1 MRLSVALAATLLT
14 IALTGASSAASANA
28 LLDAV
33 RAGDRPEAVRLI
45 EQGAD
50 VNAADPLGTTPLM
63 WAARYGDAVVVE
75 RLLRAG
81 AKASA
86 ENVFGV
92 TPMAEAALIGSE
104 PVIRELLAAGVDAD
118 SPNPEGETALMLVV
132 RTGRIDAAE
141 VLIDAGADVN
151 AKERW
156 AGQTALMWAAA
167 QLQPQM
173 VKLLLANGAEIDAR
187 STVREWSR
195 KVSAEP
201 RPKELAQGGLTP
213 LMFAARTGCIECAEL
228 LLDAG
233 ADINLADPYG
243 VTPLMV
249 AALNLQNDFAA
260 YLVEKGADVTQ
271 WDLYGRTA
279 LYVAIDL
286 VDYSPPQG
294 PPRGPDSAAPMSGL
308 QLAELLLE
316 RGANPNSQLKQW
328 RPPFVR
334 LARGQDN
341 TLATGATPLL
351 RAAHASDVAA
361 VKLLLAHEALVDL
374 PNASGIT
381 PLMAAAGVGVSP
393 NTSRAKKKTEA
404 TSIEAARLLIEAG
417 ADVNRVTHDPRR
429 MRTDPR
435 VREAM
440 FGFIFQMAFDYAYLP
455 PSGRT
460 ALHGAAQ
467 KGWNEMVRLLV
478 DNGADLQAVDATGR
492 TPFNMAMGNYE
503 LAITEP
509 RPDPLQDTVALLQ
522 ELCRQDADCDLLA
535 ASCDADCGGFAIPP
549 SNFELSRS
557 GSTD

>member
-1 MRLSVALAATLLT
+1 MKRTAAVVAAA
-14 IALTGASSAASANA
+14 ALMLGAGNASAQA

-33 RAGDRPEAVRLI
+33 RARNGQEVSRLLAA
-45 EQGAD
+45 GVD
-50 VNAADPLGTTPLM
+50 VNEADPLGTTPLQ
-63 WAARYGDAVVVE
+63 WAARYGDAALVE
-75 RLLRAG
+75 RLIEAG
-81 AKASA
+81 ANPNA

-92 TPMAEAALIGSE
+92 TPMSEAALIGSA

-132 RTGRIDAAE
+132 RTGQLDAAE
-141 VLIDAGADVN
+141 LLIEAGADVD

-156 AGQTALMWAAA
+156 AGQTALMWAGA
-167 QLQPQM
+167 QLQPKM
-173 VKLLLANGAEIDAR
+173 VKLLLAHGADANAR
-187 STVREWSR
+187 SAVREWTR
-195 KVSAEP
+195 KVSSEP

-228 LLDAG
+228 LLAAG
-233 ADINLADPYG
+233 ADIDMTDPYG
-243 VTPLMV
+243 VTPLVV

-260 YLVEKGADVTQ
+260 FLVEKGADIDQ
-271 WDLYGRTA
+271 WDLYGRTP
-279 LYVAIDL
+279 LYVAIDMM
-286 VDYSPPQG
+286 DYPPPKVPGG
-294 PPRGPDSAAPMSGL
+294 PAEPLTGL

-316 RGANPNSQLKQW
+316 RGANPNAQLKQW

-361 VKLLLAHEALVDL
+361 VKLLLDYKALVDL

-381 PLMAAAGVGVSP
+381 PLMAAAGVGVSQ

-404 TSIEAARLLIEAG
+404 ASIEVAKLLIEAG
-417 ADVNRVTHDPRR
+417 ADVNRATHDPRR
-429 MRTDPR
+429 IRQDPL

-440 FGFIFQMAFDYAYLP
+440 YGFIFQMAFDYAYLP

-467 KGWNEMVRLLV
+467 KGWNDMVRLLV
-478 DNGADLQAVDATGR
+478 EHGAEVQPVDASGR
-492 TPFNMAMGNYE
+492 TPRNMAMGNYE
-503 LAITEP
+503 LAITEA
-509 RPDPLQDTVALLQ
+509 RPDPLVETVALLEQ
-522 ELCRQDADCDLLA
+522 LCREDGDCDPSLG
-535 ASCDADCGGFAIPP
+535 CDLDCGSFAVPP
-549 SNFELSRS
+549 VESQLNQSVRLN
-557 GSTD
+557 

>member
-1 MRLSVALAATLLT
+1 MRKPVAFVAVLLA
-14 IALTGASSAASANA
+14 GASSGASADP
-28 LLDAV
+28 LIDAV
-33 RAGDRPEAVRLI
+33 RAGNAQEAVRLI
-45 EQGAD
+45 ESGAD
-50 VNAADPLGTTPLM
+50 VNAADSLGTTPLM

-75 RLLRAG
+75 RLLEAG
-81 AKASA
+81 ANAAA

-92 TPMAEAALIGSE
+92 TPMSEAALIGSE
-104 PVIRELLAAGVDAD
+104 PVIRELLAAGVDPD

-132 RTGRIDAAE
+132 RTGQVAAAE

-151 AKERW
+151 AKENW
-156 AGQTALMWAAA
+156 AGQTALMWAGA

-173 VKLLLANGAEIDAR
+173 VKLLLAKGAAVDAR
-187 STVREWSR
+187 STVREWTR
-195 KVSAEP
+195 KVSSEP
-201 RPKELAQGGLTP
+201 RPKELPQGGLTP

-228 LLDAG
+228 LLGAG
-233 ADINLADPYG
+233 ADIDGTDPYG
-243 VTPLMV
+243 VTPLVV
-249 AALNLQNDFAA
+249 ATLNLQNDFAA
-260 YLVEKGADVTQ
+260 FLVEKGADINQ
-271 WDLYGRTA
+271 WDLYGRTP
-279 LYVAIDL
+279 LYVAIDMM
-286 VDYSPPQG
+286 DYPPPQPHDRSSK
-294 PPRGPDSAAPMSGL
+294 PPMTGL
-308 QLAELLLE
+308 QLAEFLLE

-361 VKLLLAHEALVDL
+361 VKLLLAHQALVDL

-381 PLMAAAGVGVSP
+381 PLMAAAGVGVSQ

-404 TSIEAARLLIEAG
+404 SSIEVARLLLEAG

-429 MRTDPR
+429 IRQDPL

-440 FGFIFQMAFDYAYLP
+440 YGFIFQMAFDYAYLP

-478 DNGADLQAVDATGR
+478 ESGAEVQPVDASGR
-492 TPFNMAMGNYE
+492 TPRNMAMGNYE
-503 LAITEP
+503 LAITEAQ
-509 RPDPLQDTVALLQ
+509 PDPLVETVALL
-522 ELCRQDADCDLLA
+522 EEFCRQDADCDPA
-535 ASCDADCGGFAIPP
+535 AGCDLDCGNFAVPP
-549 SNFELSRS
+549 VESQLNQTARS
-557 GSTD
+557 D

>member
-1 MRLSVALAATLLT
+1 MRRTAAILAAVAFVL
-14 IALTGASSAASANA
+14 GAGHASAQA

-33 RAGDRPEAVRLI
+33 RARNDQEVSRLLAA
-45 EQGAD
+45 GAD
-50 VNAADPLGTTPLM
+50 VNEADPLGTTLLM
-63 WAARYGDAVVVE
+63 WAARYGDAALVE
-75 RLLRAG
+75 RLIEAG
-81 AKASA
+81 AMPNA

-92 TPMAEAALIGSE
+92 TPMSEAALIGSA

-118 SPNPEGETALMLVV
+118 SPNREGETALMLVV
-132 RTGRIDAAE
+132 RTGQLAAAE
-141 VLIDAGADVN
+141 LLIEAGADVD

-156 AGQTALMWAAA
+156 AGQTALMWAGA
-167 QLQPQM
+167 QLQPKM
-173 VKLLLANGAEIDAR
+173 VKLLLAHGAEVDAR
-187 STVREWSR
+187 SAVREWTR
-195 KVSAEP
+195 KVSSEP

-228 LLDAG
+228 LLAAG

-243 VTPLMV
+243 VTPLVV

-260 YLVEKGADVTQ
+260 YLVEKGADIDQ
-271 WDLYGRTA
+271 WDLYGRTP
-279 LYVAIDL
+279 LYVAIDMM
-286 VDYSPPQG
+286 DYPPPKVPGG
-294 PPRGPDSAAPMSGL
+294 PAEPMTGL

-316 RGANPNSQLKQW
+316 RGANPNAQLKQW

-361 VKLLLAHEALVDL
+361 VKLLIEHKALVDL

-381 PLMAAAGVGVSP
+381 PLMAAAGVGVSQ

-404 TSIEAARLLIEAG
+404 ASIEVANLLIEAG
-417 ADVNRVTHDPRR
+417 ADVNRVTHDLRR
-429 MRTDPR
+429 IRQDPL

-440 FGFIFQMAFDYAYLP
+440 YGFIFQMAFDYAYLP

-467 KGWNEMVRLLV
+467 KGWNDMVRLLV
-478 DNGADLQAVDATGR
+478 AHGAEVQPVDASGR
-492 TPFNMAMGNYE
+492 TPRNMAMGNYE
-503 LAITEP
+503 LAITEA
-509 RPDPLQDTVALLQ
+509 RPDPLGETVALLEQ
-522 ELCRQDADCDLLA
+522 LCEQDGDCDPTLG
-535 ASCDADCGGFAIPP
+535 CDLDCGSFAVPP
-549 SNFELSRS
+549 VESQLNQTVRLN
-557 GSTD
+557 

>member
-1 MRLSVALAATLLT
+1 MNRSIALVATLL
-14 IALTGASSAASANA
+14 AGASSAASADA
-28 LLDAV
+28 LTDAV
-33 RAGDRPEAVRLI
+33 RAGDRQAAVRLI
-45 EQGAD
+45 EEGAD
-50 VNAADPLGTTPLM
+50 VNAVDPLGTTALM
-63 WAARYGDAVVVE
+63 WAARYGDAVVVD

-81 AKASA
+81 AKATA
-86 ENVFGV
+86 ANVFGV

-104 PVIRELLAAGVDAD
+104 PVIRELLRAGVDPN

-132 RTGRIDAAE
+132 RTGRVDAAE
-141 VLIDAGADVN
+141 LLIDAGADVN
-151 AKERW
+151 ARERW
-156 AGQTALMWAAA
+156 AGQTALMWAGA

-173 VKLLLANGAEIDAR
+173 VKLLLANGAEVDAR
-187 STVREWSR
+187 STVREWTR
-195 KVSAEP
+195 KVSSEP

-233 ADINLADPYG
+233 ADIDLADPYG

-249 AALNLQNDFAA
+249 ATLNLQNDFAA

-271 WDLYGRTA
+271 WDLYGRTP
-279 LYVAIDL
+279 LYVAIDM
-286 VDYSPPQG
+286 VDYP
-294 PPRGPDSAAPMSGL
+294 PPRGRDSPPPMSGL
-308 QLAELLLE
+308 ALAELLLD

-361 VKLLLAHEALVDL
+361 VQLLLRHGALVDL

-381 PLMAAAGVGVSP
+381 PLMAAAGLGVSP

-404 TSIEAARLLIEAG
+404 TSIEVARLLIEAG
-417 ADVNRVTHDPRR
+417 ADVNRATHDPRR
-429 MRTDPR
+429 IRTDPK

-467 KGWNEMVRLLV
+467 KGWNEMVRFLV
-478 DNGADLQAVDATGR
+478 ENGANLQAVDATGR
-492 TPFNMAMGNYE
+492 TPLDMANGNYE

-509 RPDPLQDTVALLQ
+509 RPDPLVATVALLE
-522 ELCRQDADCDLLA
+522 ELCRQEAGCELVA
-535 ASCDADCGGFAIPP
+535 ASCGADCGEFAIPP
-549 SNFELSRS
+549 SDSRLGRR

>member
-1 MRLSVALAATLLT
+1 MKNSVALVAVLLAA
-14 IALTGASSAASANA
+14 ASSVVCADA
-28 LLDAV
+28 LIDAI
-33 RAGDRPEAVRLI
+33 RAGDRQQALRHI
-45 EQGAD
+45 EEGAD
-50 VNAADPLGTTPLM
+50 VNAADPLATTPLM
-63 WAARYGDAVVVE
+63 WAARYGDVVVVD

-81 AKASA
+81 ANAAA

-104 PVIRELLAAGVDAD
+104 SVIRELLAAGVDPD

-132 RTGRIDAAE
+132 RTGQLGAAK

-151 AKERW
+151 VKERW
-156 AGQTALMWAAA
+156 AGQTALMWASA
-167 QLQPQM
+167 QLQPEM
-173 VKLLLANGAEIDAR
+173 VKLLLAHGAEVDAR
-187 STVREWSR
+187 STVRQWSR
-195 KVSAEP
+195 KVSSEP

-213 LMFAARTGCIECAEL
+213 LMFAARAGCSECAEL

-233 ADINLADPYG
+233 ADIDLADPYG
-243 VTPLMV
+243 VTPVMV
-249 AALNLQNDFAA
+249 AALNLQNDLAA
-260 YLVEKGADVTQ
+260 YLIEQGADIAQ
-271 WDLYGRTA
+271 WDLYGRTP

-286 VDYSPPQG
+286 VDYPPPQG
-294 PPRGPDSAAPMSGL
+294 PRQGRDSPAPMSGL
-308 QLAELLLE
+308 KLAELLLE

-361 VKLLLAHEALVDL
+361 IELLLRHGALVDL

-404 TSIEAARLLIEAG
+404 TSVEAARLLIDAG
-417 ADVNRVTHDPRR
+417 ADVNRATRDPRR
-429 MRTDPR
+429 IRTDPR

-467 KGWNEMVRLLV
+467 KGWNDMVHFLV
-478 DNGADLQAVDATGR
+478 QSGAQLQAVDATGR
-492 TPFNMAMGNYE
+492 TPLDMAMGNYE

-509 RPDPLQDTVALLQ
+509 RPDPLQETVALLE
-522 ELCRQDADCDLLA
+522 ELCGQSADCDLRA
-535 ASCDADCGGFAIPP
+535 ASCDADCGEFAIPP
-549 SNFELSRS
+549 SDVRLNRS
-557 GSTD
+557 ASTD

>member
-1 MRLSVALAATLLT
+1 MKTSVVCVAVLLAGAGS
-14 IALTGASSAASANA
+14 GASADA
-28 LLDAV
+28 LIDAV
-33 RAGDRPEAVRLI
+33 RAGNGQEAVRLI
-45 EQGAD
+45 DAGAD
-50 VNAADPLGTTPLM
+50 VNAADSLGTTPLM
-63 WAARYGDAVVVE
+63 WASRYGDAVVVE
-75 RLLRAG
+75 RLIQAG
-81 AKASA
+81 ANAAA

-92 TPMAEAALIGSE
+92 TPMSEAALIGSK
-104 PVIRELLAAGVDAD
+104 PVIRELLAAGADPD

-132 RTGRIDAAE
+132 RTGHVDAAE

-156 AGQTALMWAAA
+156 AGQTALMWAGA

-173 VKLLLANGAEIDAR
+173 VKLLLANGAEVDAR
-187 STVREWSR
+187 STVREWTR
-195 KVSAEP
+195 KVSSEP
-201 RPKELAQGGLTP
+201 RPKELPQGGLTP

-228 LLDAG
+228 LLAAG

-243 VTPLMV
+243 VTPLVV
-249 AALNLQNDFAA
+249 ATLNLQNDFAA
-260 YLVEKGADVTQ
+260 YLVEKGADINQ
-271 WDLYGRTA
+271 WDLYGRTP
-279 LYVAIDL
+279 LYVAIDMM
-286 VDYSPPQG
+286 DYP
-294 PPRGPDSAAPMSGL
+294 PPREPGGRDSAEPMSGL
-308 QLAELLLE
+308 ELAAFLLD

-361 VKLLLAHEALVDL
+361 VQLLLAHKALVDL

-381 PLMAAAGVGVSP
+381 PLMAAAGVGVSQ

-404 TSIEAARLLIEAG
+404 ASIAVARLLLEAG

-429 MRTDPR
+429 IRTDPL

-440 FGFIFQMAFDYAYLP
+440 YGFIFQMAFDYAYLP

-478 DNGADLQAVDATGR
+478 ESGAAVQPVDASGR
-492 TPFNMAMGNYE
+492 TPRNMAMGNYE
-503 LAITEP
+503 LAITEA
-509 RPDPLQDTVALLQ
+509 RPDPLVETVALLE
-522 ELCRQDADCDLLA
+522 ELCRQDADCDPDA
-535 ASCDADCGGFAIPP
+535 GCDLDCGSFAVPP
-549 SNFELSRS
+549 VESQLNQTVRL
-557 GSTD
+557 D

>member
-1 MRLSVALAATLLT
+1 MKSTVAVVVVSAALL
-14 IALTGASSAASANA
+14 LVGASSGASADA

-33 RAGDRPEAVRLI
+33 RARNDQEAVRLI
-45 EQGAD
+45 GAGAD
-50 VNAADPLGTTPLM
+50 VNAADSLGTTPLM
-63 WAARYGDAVVVE
+63 WAARYGDAALVE
-75 RLLRAG
+75 RLIKAG
-81 AKASA
+81 ANAAA
-86 ENVFGV
+86 ENVLGV
-92 TPMAEAALIGSE
+92 TPMSEAALIGSE
-104 PVIRELLAAGVDAD
+104 PVISALLKAGIDPN

-132 RTGRIDAAE
+132 RTGQLDAAE
-141 VLIDAGADVN
+141 ALIDAGADVN

-156 AGQTALMWAAA
+156 AGQTALMWAGA
-167 QLQPQM
+167 QLQPAT
-173 VKLLLANGAEIDAR
+173 VKLLLAHGAEVNAR
-187 STVREWSR
+187 SAVREWTR
-195 KVSAEP
+195 KVSSEP

-228 LLDAG
+228 LLGAG
-233 ADINLADPYG
+233 ADIHLTDPYG
-243 VTPLMV
+243 VTPLVV

-260 YLVEKGADVTQ
+260 YLVEKGADINQ
-271 WDLYGRTA
+271 WDLYGRTP
-279 LYVAIDL
+279 LYVAIDMM
-286 VDYSPPQG
+286 DYPPPKVPG
-294 PPRGPDSAAPMSGL
+294 GAAEPMTGL

-361 VKLLLAHEALVDL
+361 VQLLLAHKALVDL

-381 PLMAAAGVGVSP
+381 PLMAAAGVGVSQ

-404 TSIEAARLLIEAG
+404 ASIEVARLLLEAG

-429 MRTDPR
+429 IRTDPL

-440 FGFIFQMAFDYAYLP
+440 YGFIFQMAFDYAYLP

-467 KGWNEMVRLLV
+467 KGWNDMVRLLV
-478 DNGADLQAVDATGR
+478 ESGAEVQPVDASGR
-492 TPFNMAMGNYE
+492 TPRNMAMGNYE
-503 LAITEP
+503 LAITEAE
-509 RPDPLQDTVALLQ
+509 PDPLVETVALLEQ
-522 ELCRQDADCDLLA
+522 LCSQDGDCDPNLG
-535 ASCDADCGGFAIPP
+535 CDFDCGSFAVPP
-549 SNFELSRS
+549 VESQLNQTVRLN
-557 GSTD
+557 

>member
-1 MRLSVALAATLLT
+1 MKEVVALAAALLV
-14 IALTGASSAASANA
+14 GASSHASADA
-28 LLDAV
+28 LIDAV
-33 RAGDRPEAVRLI
+33 RAGNGTEAVRLI
-45 EQGAD
+45 EKGAD

-63 WAARYGDAVVVE
+63 WAARYGDAAVVD
-75 RLLRAG
+75 RLIRAG
-81 AKASA
+81 AKVAA

-92 TPMAEAALIGSE
+92 TPMSEAALTGSE
-104 PVIRELLAAGVDAD
+104 HVIRALLSAGVNPD

-132 RTGRIDAAE
+132 RTGQLGAAE
-141 VLIDAGADVN
+141 SLIDAGADVN

-156 AGQTALMWAAA
+156 AGQTALMWAGA
-167 QLQPQM
+167 QLQPAM
-173 VKLLLANGAEIDAR
+173 VKLLLANGAEVNAR
-187 STVREWSR
+187 STVRQWSR
-195 KVSAEP
+195 KVSSEP

-213 LMFAARTGCIECAEL
+213 LMFAARTGCVECAEL

-233 ADINLADPYG
+233 ADIDLADPYG
-243 VTPLMV
+243 VTPLIV

-260 YLVEKGADVTQ
+260 YLVEKGADIAQ
-271 WDLYGRTA
+271 WDLYGRTP
-279 LYVAIDL
+279 LYVAIDM
-286 VDYSPPQG
+286 VDYP
-294 PPRGPDSAAPMSGL
+294 PPRGRDSGSSISGPMSGL
-308 QLAELLLE
+308 ELAELLLE

-361 VKLLLAHEALVDL
+361 LKLLLRYGALVDL

-404 TSIEAARLLIEAG
+404 NSIEAARLLIEAG
-417 ADVNRVTHDPRR
+417 ADVNQVTHDPRR
-429 MRTDPR
+429 IRTDPK

-467 KGWNEMVRLLV
+467 KGWNEMVRFLV
-478 DNGADLQAVDATGR
+478 ENGAKLQTVDATGR
-492 TPFNMAMGNYE
+492 TSRDMAMGDYE

-509 RPDPLQDTVALLQ
+509 RPDPLQETVALLD
-522 ELCRQDADCDLLA
+522 ELCRQDAGCDLTAFVAGGRLA
-535 ASCDADCGGFAIPP
+535 AQH
-549 SNFELSRS
+549 
-557 GSTD
+557 

>member
-1 MRLSVALAATLLT
+1 MKEVVALAAALL
-14 IALTGASSAASANA
+14 AGASSHASADS
-28 LLDAV
+28 LIDAV
-33 RAGDRPEAVRLI
+33 RAGNGTEAVRLI
-45 EQGAD
+45 EKGAD

-63 WAARYGDAVVVE
+63 WAARYGDAAVVD
-75 RLLRAG
+75 RLIRAG
-81 AKASA
+81 AKVAA

-92 TPMAEAALIGSE
+92 TPMSEAALIGSE
-104 PVIRELLAAGVDAD
+104 PVIRELLSAGVNPD

-132 RTGRIDAAE
+132 RTGQLGAAE
-141 VLIDAGADVN
+141 LLIDAGADVN

-156 AGQTALMWAAA
+156 AGQTALMWAGA
-167 QLQPQM
+167 QLQPAM
-173 VKLLLANGAEIDAR
+173 VKLLLANGAEVNAR
-187 STVREWSR
+187 STVRQWSR
-195 KVSAEP
+195 KVSSEP

-213 LMFAARTGCIECAEL
+213 LMFAARVGCVECAEL

-233 ADINLADPYG
+233 ADIDLADPYG
-243 VTPLMV
+243 VTPLIV

-260 YLVEKGADVTQ
+260 YLIEKGADIGQ
-271 WDLYGRTA
+271 WDLYGRTP
-279 LYVAIDL
+279 LYVAIDM
-286 VDYSPPQG
+286 VDYP
-294 PPRGPDSAAPMSGL
+294 PPRGRDSGSSISGPMSGL
-308 QLAELLLE
+308 ELAELLLE

-361 VKLLLAHEALVDL
+361 LKLLLRYGAVVDL

-404 TSIEAARLLIEAG
+404 NSIEAARLLIEAG
-417 ADVNRVTHDPRR
+417 ADVNKVTHDPRR
-429 MRTDPR
+429 IRTDPK

-467 KGWNEMVRLLV
+467 KGWNEMVRFLV
-478 DNGADLQAVDATGR
+478 ENGAKLQTVDATGR
-492 TPFNMAMGNYE
+492 TSRDMAMGDYE

-509 RPDPLQDTVALLQ
+509 RPDPLQATVALLD
-522 ELCRQDADCDLLA
+522 ELCRQDAGCDLTAFVAGGRLA
-535 ASCDADCGGFAIPP
+535 AQH
-549 SNFELSRS
+549 
-557 GSTD
+557 

>member
-1 MRLSVALAATLLT
+1 MKETVALAAFLL
-14 IALTGASSAASANA
+14 AGASSLASADA
-28 LLDAV
+28 LIDAV
-33 RAGDRPEAVRLI
+33 RAGNGQEAVRLI
-45 EQGAD
+45 ENGAD

-63 WAARYGDAVVVE
+63 WAARYGDAAVVD
-75 RLLRAG
+75 RLIRAG
-81 AKASA
+81 AKTAA
-86 ENVFGV
+86 ANAFGV
-92 TPMAEAALIGSE
+92 TPMSEAALIGSE
-104 PVIRELLAAGVDAD
+104 PVIRKLLSAGVNPD

-132 RTGRIDAAE
+132 RTGRLDAAE
-141 VLIDAGADVN
+141 LLIDAGADVN
-151 AKERW
+151 AKESW
-156 AGQTALMWAAA
+156 AGQTALMWAGA
-167 QLQPQM
+167 QLQPAM
-173 VKLLLANGAEIDAR
+173 VKLLLANGAEVNAR
-187 STVREWSR
+187 STVRQWSR
-195 KVSAEP
+195 KVSSEP

-233 ADINLADPYG
+233 AAIDLADPYG
-243 VTPLMV
+243 VTPLIV

-260 YLVEKGADVTQ
+260 YLVEKGADIAQ
-271 WDLYGRTA
+271 WDLYGRTP
-279 LYVAIDL
+279 LYVAIDM
-286 VDYSPPQG
+286 VDYPPPQG
-294 PPRGPDSAAPMSGL
+294 PPQHGRDSGSSISAPMTGL

-351 RAAHASDVAA
+351 RAAHASDLAA
-361 VKLLLAHEALVDL
+361 LKLLLRYGALVDL

-417 ADVNRVTHDPRR
+417 ADVNKATHDPRR
-429 MRTDPR
+429 IRTDPK

-478 DNGADLQAVDATGR
+478 QNGADLQAADATGL
-492 TPFNMAMGNYE
+492 TPRDMAMGTYE

-509 RPDPLQDTVALLQ
+509 RPDPLRQTVGLLD
-522 ELCRQDADCDLLA
+522 ELCRQDAGCDFTAFVAGGQLA
-535 ASCDADCGGFAIPP
+535 AQH
-549 SNFELSRS
+549 
-557 GSTD
+557 

>member
-1 MRLSVALAATLLT
+1 MKEVVALAAALL
-14 IALTGASSAASANA
+14 AGASSHASADS
-28 LLDAV
+28 LIDAV
-33 RAGDRPEAVRLI
+33 RAGNGTEAVRLI
-45 EQGAD
+45 EKGAD

-63 WAARYGDAVVVE
+63 WAARYGDAAVVD
-75 RLLRAG
+75 RLIRAG
-81 AKASA
+81 AKVAA

-92 TPMAEAALIGSE
+92 TPMSEAALIGSE
-104 PVIRELLAAGVDAD
+104 PVIRELLSAGVNPD

-132 RTGRIDAAE
+132 RTGQLGAAE
-141 VLIDAGADVN
+141 LLIDAGADVN

-156 AGQTALMWAAA
+156 AGQTALMWAGA
-167 QLQPQM
+167 QLQPAM
-173 VKLLLANGAEIDAR
+173 VKLLLANGAEVNAR
-187 STVREWSR
+187 STVRQWSR
-195 KVSAEP
+195 KVSSEP

-233 ADINLADPYG
+233 AVIDLADPYG
-243 VTPLMV
+243 VTPLIV

-260 YLVEKGADVTQ
+260 YLIEKGADIGQ
-271 WDLYGRTA
+271 WDLYGRTP
-279 LYVAIDL
+279 LYVAIDM
-286 VDYSPPQG
+286 VDYPPPQHG
-294 PPRGPDSAAPMSGL
+294 RDSKPPMSGL

-361 VKLLLAHEALVDL
+361 LKLLLRYGAVVDL

-404 TSIEAARLLIEAG
+404 NSIEAARLLIEAG
-417 ADVNRVTHDPRR
+417 ADVNKVTHDPRR
-429 MRTDPR
+429 IRTDPK

-467 KGWNEMVRLLV
+467 KGWNEMVRFLV
-478 DNGADLQAVDATGR
+478 ENGAKLQTVDATGR
-492 TPFNMAMGNYE
+492 TSRDMAMGDYE

-509 RPDPLQDTVALLQ
+509 RPDPLQATVALLD
-522 ELCRQDADCDLLA
+522 ELCRQDAGCDLTAFVAGGRLA
-535 ASCDADCGGFAIPP
+535 AQH
-549 SNFELSRS
+549 
-557 GSTD
+557 